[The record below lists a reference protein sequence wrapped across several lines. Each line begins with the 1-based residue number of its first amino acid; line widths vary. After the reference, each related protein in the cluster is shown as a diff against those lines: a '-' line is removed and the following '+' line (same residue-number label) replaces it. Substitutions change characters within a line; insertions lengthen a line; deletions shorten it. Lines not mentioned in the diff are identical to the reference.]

1 MKIAFDAK
9 RAYCNFTG
17 LGNHSRTTLD
27 ILTRYFPDNDY
38 VLYTPKVKHTQL
50 TDSYLRNSALHTVQP
65 TGWLKG
71 SLWRTYRLAHEAS
84 QEKADVFHGL
94 SNELPCGLSQKGIP
108 SVVTIHDVAFHTFPD
123 MYQWIDRQIYDRK
136 WKYALSHAD
145 SIIAISES
153 TKRDILR
160 YYDVEK
166 SKIRVIYQPAAP
178 YYYTADCIRAREE
191 KVAHRPFL
199 LYVGSINSRKN
210 LLGAVRALEMLPASV
225 RLPLVVVGNGREYM
239 QEVQRYIEAHRL
251 HEWVE
256 FRTKVED
263 AQLHELYA
271 TARAFI
277 YPSFC
282 EGFGLPLVEARLSG
296 CPVISSNLSS
306 LPEAAGPYSL
316 LTDPHDTQALS
327 QALDRLIT
335 DDDLHR
341 QLSVKGR
348 EDALAHLH
356 PQVLAGQLM
365 DIYRSLARQ

>member
-94 SNELPCGLSQKGIP
+94 SNELPCGLSRKCIP

-178 YYYTADCIRAREE
+178 Y
-191 KVAHRPFL
+191 
-199 LYVGSINSRKN
+199 
-210 LLGAVRALEMLPASV
+210 
-225 RLPLVVVGNGREYM
+225 
-239 QEVQRYIEAHRL
+239 
-251 HEWVE
+251 
-256 FRTKVED
+256 
-263 AQLHELYA
+263 
-271 TARAFI
+271 
-277 YPSFC
+277 
-282 EGFGLPLVEARLSG
+282 
-296 CPVISSNLSS
+296 
-306 LPEAAGPYSL
+306 
-316 LTDPHDTQALS
+316 
-327 QALDRLIT
+327 
-335 DDDLHR
+335 
-341 QLSVKGR
+341 
-348 EDALAHLH
+348 
-356 PQVLAGQLM
+356 
-365 DIYRSLARQ
+365 